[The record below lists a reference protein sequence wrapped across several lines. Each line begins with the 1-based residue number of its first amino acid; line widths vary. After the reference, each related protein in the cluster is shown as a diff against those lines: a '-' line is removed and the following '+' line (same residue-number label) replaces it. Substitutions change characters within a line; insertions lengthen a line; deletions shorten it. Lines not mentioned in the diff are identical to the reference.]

1 MRKTVFMYVKKGNI
15 YLKVY
20 ISETWSKTLNLIL
33 LHLTEYQNIHI
44 FNLKSFP
51 GNSVSSISR
60 LWTPQFSCS
69 VLSDSLWPHGLQHA
83 RPPCPSPTPSLF
95 KLISIE
101 SLMPSNHLI
110 LCCPLLLPPSIF
122 PSIRVFSNESLL
134 HIRWPKCCSFSFN
147 ISSSN
152 KYSGLISFRID

>member
-60 LWTPQFSCS
+60 L
-69 VLSDSLWPHGLQHA
+69 
-83 RPPCPSPTPSLF
+83 
-95 KLISIE
+95 
-101 SLMPSNHLI
+101 
-110 LCCPLLLPPSIF
+110 
-122 PSIRVFSNESLL
+122 
-134 HIRWPKCCSFSFN
+134 
-147 ISSSN
+147 
-152 KYSGLISFRID
+152 